1 MKALVYHGNKD
12 LRLETVP
19 EPKPGPGQVKLDI
32 EYCGICATDIEEYLY
47 GPVFISSD
55 SPNPVT
61 GRKMP
66 LTTGHEVV
74 ATVAEL
80 GHGVTDPK
88 VGDRVVLN
96 GVLTCRTCRWCR
108 LGETS
113 QCPSMAAIGFA
124 IDGGLAD
131 SVVWPAEQTVVL
143 PANVSSKEAALV
155 EPASVAVHAVRR
167 SAASAGDRV
176 AVIGAGTVGLLA
188 LQALKAQGAEV
199 FAVDTRQMS
208 LDLAAELGADAV
220 VNPDAQDA
228 RDTLAELTEGIGP
241 DIVIDAAGAATTPEL
256 AVGSVRRGG
265 LVLLVAIY
273 TSTPRFDFNSLVA
286 AEVRMAGSLAYGQ
299 EDVEEAVR
307 LIAAGQM
314 KTLPLVSD
322 VIRLDQ
328 VIEIG
333 FPRMISPDKDIFRIL
348 VTPR

>member
-19 EPKPGPGQVKLDI
+19 EPKPGPGQVKLDVD
-32 EYCGICATDIEEYLY
+32 YCGICTTDIEEYLY

-61 GRKMP
+61 GRQMP
-66 LTTGHEVV
+66 LTTGHEIA

-80 GHGVTDPK
+80 GDGVAYPNM
-88 VGDRVVLN
+88 GDRVVLN
-96 GVLTCRTCRWCR
+96 GVLACRTCRWCR

-124 IDGGLAD
+124 IDGGLAE
-131 SVVWPAEQTVVL
+131 SLVWPAEQTVVL

-155 EPASVAVHAVRR
+155 EPAAVAVHAVRR
-167 SAASAGDRV
+167 SGVNAGDRV
-176 AVIGAGTVGLLA
+176 AVIGVGTVGLLA
-188 LQALKAQGAEV
+188 LQALKSQGVEV
-199 FAVDTRQMS
+199 YAVDTRQMS
-208 LDLAAELGADAV
+208 LELATELGADAV
-220 VNPDAQDA
+220 INPDAQDA
-228 RDTLAELTEGIGP
+228 RAALADLTGGIGP
-241 DIVIDAAGAATTPEL
+241 DIVIDAAGTAVTPEL
-256 AVGSVRRGG
+256 AVESVRRGG

-273 TSTPRFDFNSLVA
+273 TSAPQFDFNSLVG
-286 AEVRMAGSLAYGQ
+286 AEVRMAGSLAYEQ
-299 EDVEEAVR
+299 DDVEEAVR
-307 LIAAGQM
+307 LIASGQM

-328 VIEIG
+328 VIDTG
-333 FPRMISPDKDIFRIL
+333 FPRMMSPDKDIFRIL